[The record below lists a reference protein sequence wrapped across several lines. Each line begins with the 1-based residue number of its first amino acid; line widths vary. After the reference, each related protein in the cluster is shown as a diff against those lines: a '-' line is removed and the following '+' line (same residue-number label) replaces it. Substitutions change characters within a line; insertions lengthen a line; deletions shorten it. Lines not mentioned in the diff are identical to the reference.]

1 MSLCRMR
8 CLAISDTICDTLV
21 RSLSCYLF
29 SIRIHC
35 NCQIPM
41 EQAWKWS
48 FEVALNGF
56 SSDKDNFIIAL
67 YYRSTYVAQ
76 IKPIKFL

>member
-1 MSLCRMR
+1 
-8 CLAISDTICDTLV
+8 
-21 RSLSCYLF
+21 
-29 SIRIHC
+29 
-35 NCQIPM
+35 M